1 MNVYCKPRQFEWS
14 SILSNGNLLHDT
26 RSWDIICSFFPP
38 FSFHH
43 YFPSVLA
50 SSSQEEVVYVLK
62 GIALHL
68 GRLGFLVRRLND
80 SINITL
86 ISVSSV

>member
-26 RSWDIICSFFPP
+26 RLWDIICS